1 MDRTETSKHNPWYAR
16 YALLALVVLAAT
28 MPELAFA
35 QATGGNGTNMFCFLA
50 KYFHDI
56 VGAAVLVVI
65 MMWGIEHIFG
75 VAKLHDVVIKVGVVA
90 GMVVLAVTIITQSGL
105 TVTCTGM

>member
-1 MDRTETSKHNPWYAR
+1 MERIENPQQNPWYAK
-16 YALLALVVLAAT
+16 YALLALVVMTAM

-35 QATGGNGTNMFCFLA
+35 QTGGNGTNMFCYLA

-56 VGAAVLVVI
+56 VGAAVLLVI

-75 VAKLHDVVIKVGVVA
+75 VAKLHDMVIKVGVVC
-90 GMVVLAVTIITQSGL
+90 GIIVLAVTIITQSGL